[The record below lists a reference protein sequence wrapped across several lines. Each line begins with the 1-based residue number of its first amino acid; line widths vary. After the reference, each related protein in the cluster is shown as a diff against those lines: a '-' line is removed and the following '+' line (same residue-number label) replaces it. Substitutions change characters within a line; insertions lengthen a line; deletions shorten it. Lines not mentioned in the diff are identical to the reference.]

1 MCGHVESDD
10 EAWSGLPEVFEN
22 GVFKM
27 RGEVFDGVDDGGA
40 LHVLSGVVGS
50 YIYAETTF
58 GKVYE

>member
-10 EAWSGLPEVFEN
+10 EAWSGLSEVFKN

-27 RGEVFDGVDDGGA
+27 RGEVFNGVDDGGA

-50 YIYAETTF
+50 DFHEEAVI